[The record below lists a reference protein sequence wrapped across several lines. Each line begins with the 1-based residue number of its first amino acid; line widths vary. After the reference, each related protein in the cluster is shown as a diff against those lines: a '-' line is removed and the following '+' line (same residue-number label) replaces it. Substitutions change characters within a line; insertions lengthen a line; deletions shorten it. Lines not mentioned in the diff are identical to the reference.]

1 MRKSA
6 RILAVYQELKR
17 SQAAEQPAARLY
29 LSAAALVALV
39 ALFDADDGGPR
50 FELTGEEATDEGCE
64 AIDAVWADGGWQ
76 MLAQEYRHC
85 AAAVADRADLV
96 AHGWWPG
103 TMEMEMRA

>member
-17 SQAAEQPAARLY
+17 SQAGEQPAARLY
-29 LSAAALVALV
+29 LSAAALVALF
-39 ALFDADDGGPR
+39 ATDEGGPCY
-50 FELTGEEATDEGCE
+50 ELPGEEAADEGCE
-64 AIDAVWADGGWQ
+64 AVDAVWADGGWQ

-85 AAAVADRADLV
+85 AAAVADRADLT